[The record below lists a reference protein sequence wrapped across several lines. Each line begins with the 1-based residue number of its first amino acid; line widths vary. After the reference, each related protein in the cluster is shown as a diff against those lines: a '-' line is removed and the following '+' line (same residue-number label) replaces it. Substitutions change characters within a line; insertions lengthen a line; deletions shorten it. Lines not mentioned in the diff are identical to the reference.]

1 MEKEK
6 DRMIDA
12 GGGDRWEEGG
22 GGTNCEV
29 FHFDFPRG
37 CMLPRHFSL
46 LFELNAMQ
54 F

>member
-22 GGTNCEV
+22 GG
-29 FHFDFPRG
+29 
-37 CMLPRHFSL
+37 LIAKFSTSI
-46 LFELNAMQ
+46 FREAACCRAISRCCSN
-54 F
+54 